1 MLHEFLSSNRA
12 DLIDRCRSKVALRLA
27 PRPTPREMEHGIP
40 FFLEQLIETLKAE
53 QRSMALPALGT
64 PGFPLTLVPP
74 EIAATAT
81 KHGHELLRHGFSVDQ
96 VVHDYGDL
104 CQAVTELAVEKGAT
118 VEPDEFHTLNRC
130 LDNAIA
136 DAVTA
141 FEDQRDQLISE
152 TGNRAMGERLGFL
165 AHELRNFLNTAMM
178 SFAALKRGNVGVDG
192 ATSAV
197 LDRSLLG
204 LRDLIDRALADVRL
218 NVNVPSQLQW
228 IYMDRFIAEV
238 QVAAALEATARG
250 CEFTVFPV
258 EPGLAVDADRQLIYS
273 AVSNLLQNA
282 FKFTRP
288 HSHVTLKAY
297 GEGGRVLIEIQDQC
311 GGLPAGKAEAMF
323 MPFEQYAQ
331 DRSGLGLGLSISR
344 RAVEAS
350 GGKLSVRDMPGVG
363 CVFTI
368 DLPRRVVAASQS
380 DRKLACVSSPQDARP
395 TFGAL
400 ARAAWNKTDH
410 AASLP
415 AVDP

>member
-1 MLHEFLSSNRA
+1 MLHEFLNANRA
-12 DLIDRCRSKVALRLA
+12 DLIERCRAKVTLRLA

-40 FFLEQLIETLKAE
+40 LFLDQLIDTLRTE
-53 QRSMALPALGT
+53 QRTHDAVQATT
-64 PGFPLTLVPP
+64 PGWPLILVPG
-74 EIAATAT
+74 EINTTAA

-104 CQAVTELAVEKGAT
+104 CQAVTELATERHVT
-118 VEPDEFHTLNRC
+118 VSPDEFQTLNRC

-152 TGNRAMGERLGFL
+152 TGNRAMSERLGFL

-178 SFAALKRGNVGVDG
+178 SFAALKRGGVGIDG

-218 NVNVPSQLQW
+218 NVNVPSKLHR
-228 IYMDRFIAEV
+228 ISIERFIAEV
-238 QVAAALEATARG
+238 QVAATLDATAKG
-250 CEFTVFPV
+250 CKFTVFPV
-258 EPGLAVDADRQLIYS
+258 VPGLSADADRQLIYS

-282 FKFTRP
+282 FKFTRA

-297 GEGGRVLIEIQDQC
+297 GKGDRVLIEIQDQC
-311 GGLPAGKAEAMF
+311 GGLPSGKAEAMF
-323 MPFEQYAQ
+323 IPFEQYAE
-331 DRSGLGLGLSISR
+331 DRSGLGLGLSIAR

-350 GGKLSVRDMPGVG
+350 GGRLSVRDMPGVG
-363 CVFTI
+363 CVFTV
-368 DLPRRVVAASQS
+368 DLPRRNIAAS
-380 DRKLACVSSPQDARP
+380 AWDAERP
-395 TFGAL
+395 RLSFAE
-400 ARAAWNKTDH
+400 APK
-410 AASLP
+410 ASVPAKPLP
-415 AVDP
+415 